1 MLSSVSKKQTKAVPT
16 IACMAA
22 HPSQGAWDGG
32 FSPGGLQLNHSRHV
46 GSVPSKFHLC
56 QWFVIFCDGIVPEC
70 FKGST
75 SIWSR
80 NKPPHTG
87 KDFAVRSFHCWI
99 VRIGVSPYDE
109 GVHLSFFS
117 GTAVDKTKRPLSQSQ
132 LFGPRSREKGFS
144 PRGCQ
149 RHPSGSGGCRGW
161 ASSRFKEQASKH
173 WEQGYHKSLACQL
186 ACAVAAALIIPRRQ
200 SGPVGGVWVSRGRE
214 ERVL

>member
-1 MLSSVSKKQTKAVPT
+1 
-16 IACMAA
+16 MAA
-22 HPSQGAWDGG
+22 HPSQCAWDSG

-149 RHPSGSGGCRGW
+149 RGVQGVGVIQIQGAGLQTLGAGVPQIFGVPACMCGGS
-161 ASSRFKEQASKH
+161 SPHHSKEAEWS
-173 WEQGYHKSLACQL
+173 
-186 ACAVAAALIIPRRQ
+186 
-200 SGPVGGVWVSRGRE
+200 
-214 ERVL
+214 